1 MYFNT
6 FIINEIYADVS
17 QNAIIGST
25 EDITV
30 IARMVAL
37 SALYLL
43 IRKGFDLKE
52 NNTQTAEKIA

>member
-17 QNAIIGST
+17 QNAIIGSM

-37 SALYLL
+37 SGLYLL